1 MPVTITLVQ
10 GTQVVTVTS
19 GVVTGDNSAG
29 SLVPTAPPTLV
40 PGSCTLRVRPALLAS
55 SAAIEGT
62 PAFTVS

>member
-1 MPVTITLVQ
+1 M
-10 GTQVVTVTS
+10 
-19 GVVTGDNSAG
+19 TGDNGAG
-29 SLVPTAPPTLV
+29 SLVWTAPTTPI